1 MVKTTTCRNSYNTLC
16 YLVEIYWN
24 NVIRVLMKLFANYSN
39 IMQISLNVSFR
50 KSFWTLLLRQIFLR
64 YLFNRLSTID
74 EWRWKFDEW
83 YWYSSKFIETNFIC
97 NDLKLCASILA
108 PWSTYLQFSLSLVS
122 AILFKLRIS
131 IIVERSSLRRIL

>member
-1 MVKTTTCRNSYNTLC
+1 MVKTTTCGNSYNTLC

-50 KSFWTLLLRQIFLR
+50 KSFWTLLLRQILLR
-64 YLFNRLSTID
+64 CYLIDCARLTNG
-74 EWRWKFDEW
+74 WKFDEW

>member
-1 MVKTTTCRNSYNTLC
+1 MVKTTTCRNSYNTVC

-39 IMQISLNVSFR
+39 IMEVSLNVSFR
-50 KSFWTLLLRQIFLR
+50 KSFWILLLRQILLR
-64 YLFNRLSTID
+64 CYLIDCARLTNG
-74 EWRWKFDEW
+74 WKFDEW

>member
-1 MVKTTTCRNSYNTLC
+1 MVKTTTCRNSYNTVC

-39 IMQISLNVSFR
+39 IMEVSLNVSFR
-50 KSFWTLLLRQIFLR
+50 KSFWILLLRQILLR
-64 YLFNRLSTID
+64 CYLID
-74 EWRWKFDEW
+74 CTWLTNGWKFDEW

>member
-50 KSFWTLLLRQIFLR
+50 KSFWILLLRQILLR
-64 YLFNRLSTID
+64 CYLIDCARLTNG
-74 EWRWKFDEW
+74 WKFDEW

>member
-39 IMQISLNVSFR
+39 IMEISLNVSFR
-50 KSFWTLLLRQIFLR
+50 KSFWTLLLNSNSSST
-64 YLFNRLSTID
+64 LFNRFVRLTNG
-74 EWRWKFDEW
+74 WKFDEW